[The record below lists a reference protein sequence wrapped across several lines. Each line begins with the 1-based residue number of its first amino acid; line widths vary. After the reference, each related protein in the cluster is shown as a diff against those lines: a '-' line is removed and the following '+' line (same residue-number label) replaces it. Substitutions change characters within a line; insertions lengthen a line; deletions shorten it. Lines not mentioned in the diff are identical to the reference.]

1 MFFLAAGIAV
11 WSFGRHASRTTLWE
25 RLALLVL
32 VAGSI
37 SVIRNILFFGL
48 FALMVMPVWLAIG
61 ARAEAATEPAEGVAE
76 TGVAATGESSTAPR
90 ADRRRG
96 RINAGLAFTAAAAVL
111 IASVATLV
119 RPASALELNYQRPAL
134 LAAVQRATQADP
146 SLKVL
151 AEDRFADW
159 LLWRD
164 PALSGRIANDVRFE
178 LLTAGQLN
186 RINAVF
192 GVIGPN
198 WKQGARGYR
207 LIVMDKKYVPN
218 AAFAFVHEAG
228 SRSCMTTV
236 SAWWSCAARGQQDER
251 ACRFCP
257 ASGAPLAMSAAR
269 CWSSWRLCCRSSSS
283 GSLRWRSTSGPS
295 ASSSAKPRPRPTPPR
310 SPVPRTSLPAPPPRS
325 LTPRATSPRTCYRPG
340 HVHGD
345 PNRVP

>member
-1 MFFLAAGIAV
+1 MVGSTLRHTVTEWQPITSSPGTAAVFFLAAGSPSGPSGATP
-11 WSFGRHASRTTLWE
+11 SRTTLWE

-32 VAGSI
+32 AAGSI
-37 SVIRNILFFGL
+37 SVVRNILFFGL
-48 FALMVMPVWLAIG
+48 FALMVVPVWLAIG
-61 ARAEAATEPAEGVAE
+61 ARAEAATEPADAVAE

-96 RINAGLAFTAAAAVL
+96 RINAGLALTAAAAVL

-198 WKQGARGYR
+198 WKQAARGYR
-207 LIVMDKKYVPN
+207 LIVMDKKYVP
-218 AAFAFVHEAG
+218 
-228 SRSCMTTV
+228 
-236 SAWWSCAARGQQDER
+236 
-251 ACRFCP
+251 
-257 ASGAPLAMSAAR
+257 
-269 CWSSWRLCCRSSSS
+269 
-283 GSLRWRSTSGPS
+283 
-295 ASSSAKPRPRPTPPR
+295 
-310 SPVPRTSLPAPPPRS
+310 APPPPSFTRPAAGVLYNDGERLVVLRS
-325 LTPRATSPRTCYRPG
+325 ASGGGMRAVMAPCLRRLRRSGSR
-340 HVHGD
+340 
-345 PNRVP
+345 